1 MTRTFT
7 YTFKLANGKKVTLN
21 KSVTDQMEER
31 NFHKAAY
38 AAEYFNRILRS
49 KYGYKKS
56 IVTARNLVE
65 IQ

>member
-1 MTRTFT
+1 MTRAYA
-7 YTFKLANGKKVTLN
+7 YTFKLANGKEVTLK

-56 IVTARNLVE
+56 VVTARNLVE

>member
-1 MTRTFT
+1 MTRAYA
-7 YTFKLANGKKVTLN
+7 YTFKLANGKEVTLK